1 MVVQIPRCLSIKQVS
16 EDKWIFVRYRDACSP
31 IPEHD
36 CVFSRG
42 TYRPEKSCVRDL
54 PTYQSR

>member
-1 MVVQIPRCLSIKQVS
+1 MNGIPRCLSIQVS

-36 CVFSRG
+36 CVFSPG
-42 TYRPEKSCVRDL
+42 TYHPEKSYIRDL